1 MIGDINIGDHI
12 EIPYGFSKV
21 KDIFK
26 SSQTAYKIK
35 FKDGRQVIC
44 SANHLFP
51 TKYGNLESI
60 ETGLTSGKKVFMKK
74 L

>member
-35 FKDGRQVIC
+35 FKDGR
-44 SANHLFP
+44 
-51 TKYGNLESI
+51 
-60 ETGLTSGKKVFMKK
+60 
-74 L
+74 